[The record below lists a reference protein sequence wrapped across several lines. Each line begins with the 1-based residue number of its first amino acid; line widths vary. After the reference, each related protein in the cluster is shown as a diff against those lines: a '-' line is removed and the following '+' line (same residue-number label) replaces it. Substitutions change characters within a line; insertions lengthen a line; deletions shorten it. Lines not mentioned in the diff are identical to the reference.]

1 MPEIKWRRP
10 EDLQSG
16 RVTQLLVPSFGRNG
30 SSKDFI
36 VYSCVSEEL
45 KVVLVLRR
53 FPRARLETAF
63 SIEKMG
69 MKLPL
74 ECAAQ
79 R

>member
-10 EDLQSG
+10 EDIQSG
-16 RVTQLLVPSFGRNG
+16 RVTQLLVLSFGRNG
-30 SSKDFI
+30 SSK
-36 VYSCVSEEL
+36 YLSCTDVSQ

-53 FPRARLETAF
+53 FPHARMETAF
-63 SIEKMG
+63 SVEKMD

-74 ECAAQ
+74 KCAAQ